1 MILYL
6 QSIDYDLWLSIEN
19 EPYKPT
25 KNENDI
31 TIHKPR
37 SEYTDGDKKLFSMDV
52 KTINNL
58 YCILSRSEFNR
69 ISSCK
74 NASDIWHALKVTHEG
89 TNQVKESKIDMFVH
103 QYELFKMLS
112 NEFTTSMFTRMTTV
126 TNSLDALGRTYSNTD
141 IVRKILRSLLKYW
154 KAKVTTIWE
163 VKDLT
168 KLPLEE
174 LISSLMTQKNHHEKA
189 RIRWEAKKN

>member
-1 MILYL
+1 M
-6 QSIDYDLWLSIEN
+6 
-19 EPYKPT
+19 
-25 KNENDI
+25 
-31 TIHKPR
+31 IHKPR
-37 SEYTDGDKKLFSMDV
+37 SEYIDGDKKLFSMDV

-58 YCILSRSEFNR
+58 YYIMSRSEFKI

-74 NASDIWHALKVTHEG
+74 NASDIWYALKITHEG

-126 TNSLDALGRTYSNTD
+126 TNSLDALGRTYTNTD
-141 IVRKILRSLLKYW
+141 IVRKFFRSLLKYW

-174 LISSLMTQKNHHEKA
+174 LIGSLMTKKITMKKQELDEKP
-189 RIRWEAKKN
+189 KKNLVFKTVHYVNYDDDDEVEEEIALIIR